1 MILVEQLEYGMLIS
15 VVSLHFFFQIPYCF
29 LVKPGFLPYE
39 TNAGESKEECTFLTP
54 RVPFP
59 CSSGCECGR
68 GCLLSGFG
76 YSYGL
81 FPWIKFGKLS

>member
-1 MILVEQLEYGMLIS
+1 MILVEQLEYAMLIS
-15 VVSLHFFFQIPYCF
+15 VVLLNFVFQIPYCF
-29 LVKPGFLPYE
+29 LVKPGFLSYE
-39 TNAGESKEECTFLTP
+39 TNAGKSKEEYTFLTP
-54 RVPFP
+54 CVPFQ
-59 CSSGCECGR
+59 CSSGYECGR